1 MEQGMSLQ
9 EELHRA
15 RKERLLRMSQP
26 RPKVEVKPDPAPMPR
41 QAPIVEFDSVDSWI
55 KRQLAIPLP
64 PPAEPS
70 FSIIDE
76 FDHSCV
82 TIGKVMF
89 AVAQYFN
96 ISTRDLKSPSRV
108 AGIVYARQIGFY
120 LAREAAKRSFPEIG
134 KRFGGRDHTT
144 VLHGYR
150 KIEALAKT
158 DWTVAYDIAHAEL
171 LV

>member
-26 RPKVEVKPDPAPMPR
+26 RKVEVKPE
-41 QAPIVEFDSVDSWI
+41 PISTPVTEFDTIEAWI
-55 KRQLAIPLP
+55 KRQKAIPLP
-64 PPAEPS
+64 APREPS
-70 FSIIDE
+70 FSLIED
-76 FDHSCV
+76 FDQHCA
-82 TIGKVMF
+82 TIGKVIF
-89 AVAQYFN
+89 AVAQHFK
-96 ISTRDLKSPSRV
+96 ISTQDLKSPSRV
-108 AGIVYARQIGFY
+108 AALAYARQIGFY
-120 LAREAAKRSFPEIG
+120 LSRELTKKSFPHIG
-134 KRFGGRDHTT
+134 ERFGGRDHTT

-150 KIEALAKT
+150 KIEQAMKT

>member
-26 RPKVEVKPDPAPMPR
+26 RQKVEVRPE
-41 QAPIVEFDSVDSWI
+41 PIPTPVTEFDAIDAWI
-55 KRQLAIPLP
+55 KRQKSIPLP
-64 PPAEPS
+64 APVEPS
-70 FSIIDE
+70 FSVIED
-76 FDHSCV
+76 FDHSCA
-82 TIGKVMF
+82 TIGKVIF

-96 ISTRDLKSPSRV
+96 ISTHDLKGPSRV
-108 AGIVYARQIGFY
+108 LALAYARQVGFY
-120 LAREAAKRSFPEIG
+120 LAREAVKASFPKIG
-134 KRFGGRDHTT
+134 QRFGDRDHTT

-150 KIEALAKT
+150 KIEALVKT
-158 DWTVAYDIAHAEL
+158 DWTVAYDVAHAEL